1 MKKSKLKKTIVVLTT
16 NHQIKQNLF
25 QEETLN
31 DIIRMI
37 LNLFQ
42 FQILLIKMTLSNQKG
57 KNEITLRK
65 VQENLEIILGR
76 PKLSTNKTSLLKMRN
91 LDKQVIRILP

>member
-1 MKKSKLKKTIVVLTT
+1 
-16 NHQIKQNLF
+16 
-25 QEETLN
+25 
-31 DIIRMI
+31 
-37 LNLFQ
+37 
-42 FQILLIKMTLSNQKG
+42 MTLSNQKG

-76 PKLSTNKTSLLKMRN
+76 LKLSTNRTNLLKMRN